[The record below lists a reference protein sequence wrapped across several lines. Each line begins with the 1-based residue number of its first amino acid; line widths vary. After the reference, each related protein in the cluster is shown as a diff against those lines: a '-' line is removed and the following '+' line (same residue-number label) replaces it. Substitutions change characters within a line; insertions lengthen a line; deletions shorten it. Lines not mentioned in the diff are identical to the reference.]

1 MAEMLAEKVGSQN
14 PLLLRMAMKAARVA
28 VGICVG
34 LPSVAVAGV
43 GVDAVVGYL
52 VSYRDTEVTR
62 VDIPADAQGP
72 NYDPDS
78 ATIVLNGQG
87 PDASCDQAKAIEPVV
102 GKYGPLFC
110 MTYPAAYGDGSVSAD
125 KAHQVMFGSL
135 SPDEEKH
142 VTIVGSSAGDKRAYL
157 LGRQLHDKYNVQLDG
172 LLMNTGVGP
181 FGKQRLRSDFFRNYI
196 DKVCQNTPGKVA
208 LGGTQIGVDQG
219 DGHQANSLS
228 DYWDM
233 FMKGFE
239 LNNRVVQDINCTIE
253 DVLTDKPAEVPDF
266 QSVGYMLPDKTG
278 YDGVVDTDG
287 AARDWQQVFPNMQI
301 IEVGGQIT
309 HDNLAFRPEEYNPV
323 VATFYQAM
331 RDLRYRIEHPARNT
345 RIR

>member
-14 PLLLRMAMKAARVA
+14 PLLVRIGLGAARIA
-28 VGICVG
+28 
-34 LPSVAVAGV
+34 LSVLAGV
-43 GVDAVVGYL
+43 STGIVADSVTGYL
-52 VSYRDTEVTR
+52 LSYRNTEVTR
-62 VDIPADAQGP
+62 VDTPTDAQSP
-72 NYDPDS
+72 QYDPAS
-78 ATIVLNGQG
+78 ATIFLNGQG
-87 PDASCDQAKAIEPVV
+87 PDASCDQAKAMEPVV
-102 GKYGPLFC
+102 GKYGPVFC

-125 KAHQVMFGSL
+125 KANQVMFGDLPS
-135 SPDEEKH
+135 DEQKH
-142 VTIVGSSAGDKRAYL
+142 VTIVGSSAGDKRAYW
-157 LGRQLHDKYNVQLDG
+157 LGRQLHDKYDIKLDG

-181 FGKQRLRSDFFRNYI
+181 FGRQRLRSEFFRSYI
-196 DKVCQNTPGKVA
+196 DNVCQTTPGKVA
-208 LGGTQIGVDQG
+208 LGGTQIGVDKSAG
-219 DGHQANSLS
+219 ETADGIG

-233 FMKGFE
+233 FMKGFS

-278 YDGVVDTDG
+278 FDGVVDTDG

-309 HDNLAFRPEEYNPV
+309 HDNLAFRPNEYQPV
-323 VATFYQAM
+323 IAKFYQAM
-331 RDLRYRIEHPARNT
+331 RDLRYRIEHPQRNT